1 LFSEGVKGET
11 MNSNRTLTQCLSLIA
26 VAVVILGLKGS
37 TAAQTWI
44 ELLPIGGPSGNI
56 LGRQPAGSGY
66 DAVNN
71 RLILYFP
78 SNPFVAGFS
87 SEVWVLTNANGLGG
101 SPVWTQLISGGTP
114 PNNVNGGESA
124 VYDGVSNRL
133 IVYGGCFANCSPAQS
148 TVYTLT
154 NANGLGGPPVW
165 LTSSVTNPQARDEQS
180 AVYDSANNLMIAFA
194 GGLAFFGTNQNDTR
208 VLSSANGLT
217 SPSTWSTLLTAGGPP
232 GAREAHTATYDQAN
246 NRMTVFGGTHLI
258 TTCCPYVIND
268 YNDVWVLSNANGFGG
283 TPTWTQLLPPGDILT
298 PRSTHSAVYDSINN
312 RTIIFGGLQWN
323 QTAQSYKVLSDLW
336 QLSNANG
343 LGGTPTWTQL
353 SPTGTAPGPTY
364 SHTAAF
370 DTTNQRMIVFGGAD
384 ESFATNNRVWVLV
397 FNQAPVAMCQ
407 DVTVTTGAG
416 VAANASIDNGSFD
429 LDNGDTITL
438 SQSPSG
444 PYPIGQTN
452 VTLRIEDN
460 HGASSSCQAVVT
472 VLYDYSGFF
481 QPVDNLP
488 VVNLVNAG
496 SAIPVKFSLN
506 GNKGQNIFEAG
517 YPISQQIACGS
528 GAPISTVEETLT
540 VGNTSLSYDSRIDQ
554 YIYVWKTE
562 KGWKGT
568 CRQLIVRLVDGS
580 SRAANF
586 QFK

>member
-1 LFSEGVKGET
+1 
-11 MNSNRTLTQCLSLIA
+11 MNSNRRLTNVLSLIA
-26 VAVVILGLKGS
+26 VAVVILGVKGS

-44 ELLPIGGPSGNI
+44 ELFPAGGPSGSI

-66 DAVNN
+66 DAINN

-101 SPVWTQLISGGTP
+101 SPVWTQLIPGGTP

-124 VYDGVSNRL
+124 VYDSISNRL

-165 LTSSVTNPQARDEQS
+165 VTSSVTNLQARDGHS

-194 GGLAFFGTNQNDTR
+194 GGLAFFGTDQNDTR

-217 SPSTWSTLLTAGGPP
+217 SPSTWSTLLTAGGSP
-232 GAREAHTATYDQAN
+232 GARETHTATYDQAN
-246 NRMTVFGGTHLI
+246 NRMIVFGGTHLI

-268 YNDVWVLSNANGFGG
+268 YNDVWVLSNANGLGG
-283 TPTWTQLLPPGDILT
+283 TPIWTQLLPSGGILT

-323 QTAQSYKVLSDLW
+323 QTAQSYTVLSDLW

-343 LGGTPTWTQL
+343 LGGTPTWTQF
-353 SPTGTAPGPTY
+353 SPTGTAPGPRQG
-364 SHTAAF
+364 HTAAF
-370 DTTNQRMIVFGGAD
+370 DSTNQRMIVFGGAD
-384 ESFATNNRVWVLV
+384 GSFATDNRVWVLV
-397 FNQAPVAMCQ
+397 FNQAPAAICQ
-407 DVTVTTGAG
+407 DVTVTAGAG
-416 VAANASIDNGSFD
+416 ISVEASIDNGSFD
-429 LDNGDTITL
+429 PDNGDTITL

-452 VTLRIEDN
+452 VTLTVEDN

-472 VLYDYSGFF
+472 VLYNFSGFF

-488 VVNLVNAG
+488 VVNVVNAG

-506 GNKGQNIFEAG
+506 GNKGLNIFETG
-517 YPISQQIACGS
+517 YPVSQQIACGS
-528 GAPISTVEETLT
+528 GSPVSTVEETLT
-540 VGNTSLSYDSRIDQ
+540 AGNTSLNYESATDQ
-554 YIYVWKTE
+554 YTYVWKTE

-580 SRAANF
+580 SRSAHF

>member
-1 LFSEGVKGET
+1 MS
-11 MNSNRTLTQCLSLIA
+11 SNLRLMRGLSLIA

-44 ELLPIGGPSGNI
+44 ELLPAGGPAGDI

-66 DAVNN
+66 DTVNN

-78 SNPFVAGFS
+78 GNPFVGGVS
-87 SEVWVLTNANGLGG
+87 SEVWVLINANGLGG
-101 SPVWTQLISGGTP
+101 TPVWTQLIPGGTP
-114 PNNVNGGESA
+114 PNNINSGESA
-124 VYDGVSNRL
+124 VYDSLSNRL

-165 LTSSVTNPQARDEQS
+165 ITSNVTNPQPRDWHS
-180 AVYDSANNLMIAFA
+180 AVYDSANDLMIAFA

-217 SPSTWSTLLTAGGPP
+217 SPSTWSTLLTGGGSP
-232 GAREAHTATYDQAN
+232 GVRESHTATYDQAN

-258 TTCCPYVIND
+258 TTCCPYVISN

-283 TPTWTQLLPPGDILT
+283 TPIWTQLLPSGGSVS
-298 PRSTHSAVYDSINN
+298 PRSSHSAVYDSINN

-323 QTAQSYKVLSDLW
+323 QTTQSYTALSDLW

-353 SPTGTAPGPTY
+353 SPTGTAPGPRQG
-364 SHTAAF
+364 HVAAF

-384 ESFATNNRVWVLV
+384 GSFATDKRVWVLV
-397 FNQAPVAMCQ
+397 FNQAPAAICQ

-416 VAANASIDNGSFD
+416 ISVEASIDNGSFD
-429 LDNGDTITL
+429 PDNGDTITL

-452 VTLRIEDN
+452 VTLTVADN
-460 HGASSSCQAVVT
+460 HGASSSCQAIVT
-472 VLYDYSGFF
+472 VLYDFKGFF

-506 GNKGQNIFEAG
+506 GNKGLNIFETG
-517 YPISQQIACGS
+517 YPVSQQIACGS
-528 GAPISTVEETLT
+528 GSPVSTVEETLT
-540 VGNTSLSYDSRIDQ
+540 ASNTSLNYDPLTDQ

-568 CRQLIVRLVDGS
+568 CRQLMVRLADKT
-580 SRAANF
+580 SRGAHF